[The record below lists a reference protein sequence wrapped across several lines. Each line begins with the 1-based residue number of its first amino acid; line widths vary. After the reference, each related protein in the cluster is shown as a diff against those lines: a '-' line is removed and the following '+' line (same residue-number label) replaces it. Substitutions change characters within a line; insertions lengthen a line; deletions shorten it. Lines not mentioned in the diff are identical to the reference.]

1 MLRVTCA
8 IIEFNQKVLIAQ
20 RNQNMLLPYK
30 WEFPGGKVER
40 GEQDEVCIVRE
51 VKEELNLNIEVQS
64 RLTPVTHHY
73 DTFSLELFP
82 FICST
87 TSREFEL
94 KEHAQVLWVDSQDL
108 LNYDWAEADIPIVKE
123 YLALKLEE

>member
-8 IIEFNQKVLIAQ
+8 IIESNQKVLIAQ

-30 WEFPGGKVER
+30 WEFPGGKVEE
-40 GEQDEVCIVRE
+40 GEQDEMCIVRE
-51 VKEELNLNIEVQS
+51 VKEELNLNIVVLS
-64 RLTPVTHHY
+64 RLSSVTHHY

-82 FICST
+82 FVCHTDS
-87 TSREFEL
+87 EDFEV
-94 KEHAQVLWVDSQDL
+94 KEHAQVLWVDPQDL

-123 YLALKLEE
+123 YLARQ

>member
-1 MLRVTCA
+1 M
-8 IIEFNQKVLIAQ
+8 IAQ

-123 YLALKLEE
+123 YLELKLEE

>member
-8 IIEFNQKVLIAQ
+8 IIESNQKVLIAQ

-30 WEFPGGKVER
+30 WEFPGGKVEK
-40 GEQDEVCIVRE
+40 GEQDEMCIVRE
-51 VKEELNLNIEVQS
+51 IKEELSLNIVVQS

-82 FICST
+82 FICYTDSQ
-87 TSREFEL
+87 EFEV
-94 KEHAQVLWVDSQDL
+94 KEHAQVLWVEAQDL

-123 YLALKLEE
+123 YLAIK